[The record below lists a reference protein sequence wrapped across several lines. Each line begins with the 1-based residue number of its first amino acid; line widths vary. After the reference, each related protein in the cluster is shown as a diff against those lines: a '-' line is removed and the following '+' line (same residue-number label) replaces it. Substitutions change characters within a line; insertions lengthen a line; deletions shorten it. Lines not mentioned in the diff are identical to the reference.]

1 MRRHQPGWQNNW
13 ELTSPEANISPYRA
27 AVLIPSAAGSGSIF
41 TTRSNK
47 SFCSLEQKAGSG
59 SPLWEVLQ
67 EKYLEICFL
76 LLLFIFACLFFFLS
90 FFFNPCNEFPGGD
103 VSAEI
108 CRSQHPRSLPGSGDI
123 NTSS

>member
-90 FFFNPCNEFPGGD
+90 FFLIL
-103 VSAEI
+103 A
-108 CRSQHPRSLPGSGDI
+108 
-123 NTSS
+123 TSSQAGMSALRFAGASTPGACREAAI